1 MTNKKLQEILKQY
14 PDDMLVGT
22 YCTDNPDSE
31 TVDVSIR
38 TWIHTNY
45 PYDKPDYE
53 YIYIE

>member
-45 PYDKPDYE
+45 PNDKPDYE